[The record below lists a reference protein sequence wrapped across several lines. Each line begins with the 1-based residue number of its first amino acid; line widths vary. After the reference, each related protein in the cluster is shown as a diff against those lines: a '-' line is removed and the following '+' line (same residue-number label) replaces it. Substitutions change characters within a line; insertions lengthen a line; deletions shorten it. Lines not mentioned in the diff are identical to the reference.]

1 MINIRETLK
10 LVDEEGTLERLAHGY
25 KEEKEY
31 TITNCLRQLEE
42 VDLKFAH
49 NEISWVDF
57 LEATFH
63 IADLHLRATLK
74 IFGTEDTIVD
84 IDDKDYFEHL
94 LECYASEDR
103 EIKASIMLVVLGQ
116 LEDADTALRDNT
128 LEWQPYLYDVREIC
142 RHNYEALY
150 VIATSQSD

>member
-10 LVDEEGTLERLAHGY
+10 LVDEAGTLERLTQGY
-25 KEEKEY
+25 KENKEY
-31 TITNCLRQLEE
+31 TITNCLRQIEE
-42 VDLKFAH
+42 ANLKFVL
-49 NEISWVDF
+49 NELPWTEF
-57 LEATFH
+57 LESTFH

-74 IFGTEDTIVD
+74 IFGNEDSIED

-103 EIKASIMLVVLGQ
+103 EVKASIMLGVLGQ
-116 LEDADTALRDNT
+116 LEDADTALRDNS
-128 LEWQPYLYDVREIC
+128 LGWQSYLYDIREIC

-150 VIATSQSD
+150 VIATSKSD